1 MWTFSKLNK
10 ENMDEISA
18 AEEKLGI
25 TLIAFSDANTKYAEL
40 DANTVKEV
48 KELEAKLGLSLVA
61 LKVV

>member
-1 MWTFSKLNK
+1 
-10 ENMDEISA
+10 MDEISA

-40 DANTVKEV
+40 DANTVKEI

-61 LKVV
+61 LKVD